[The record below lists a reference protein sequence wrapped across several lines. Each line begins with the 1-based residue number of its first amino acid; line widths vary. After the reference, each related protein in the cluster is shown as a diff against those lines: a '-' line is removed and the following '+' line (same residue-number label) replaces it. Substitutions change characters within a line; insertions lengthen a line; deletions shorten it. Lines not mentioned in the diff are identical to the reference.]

1 MHKCLHTLGSMLTRY
16 AKSISLAPARQ
27 HPQANAASTSS
38 TDPQALSSH
47 NRSHRPLFTPLTHP
61 DPPDPD
67 TRLTPD
73 YDLKCT
79 FSALSLP
86 FTASATLSCRR
97 RRSGGAE
104 QLCRK
109 RSLTPEGYDLGP
121 ERLQLTLAHHVALLP
136 RVKLPLLRGELS
148 RPRQRRLIQVV
159 LDESV
164 HLCAKPRGLRPAL
177 HPCARPS
184 CNPYAR
190 GFLA

>member
-1 MHKCLHTLGSMLTRY
+1 MHKCLYTLGSMLTRY
-16 AKSISLAPARQ
+16 AKSISSSRSRAMQPPVAGPTFTTPNPDFICPRRAATRVLGLIAGYCDSCCFFSAPKWYIVSSHAALSLAPARQ

-109 RSLTPEGYDLGP
+109 RSLTPEG
-121 ERLQLTLAHHVALLP
+121 
-136 RVKLPLLRGELS
+136 
-148 RPRQRRLIQVV
+148 
-159 LDESV
+159 
-164 HLCAKPRGLRPAL
+164 
-177 HPCARPS
+177 
-184 CNPYAR
+184 
-190 GFLA
+190 